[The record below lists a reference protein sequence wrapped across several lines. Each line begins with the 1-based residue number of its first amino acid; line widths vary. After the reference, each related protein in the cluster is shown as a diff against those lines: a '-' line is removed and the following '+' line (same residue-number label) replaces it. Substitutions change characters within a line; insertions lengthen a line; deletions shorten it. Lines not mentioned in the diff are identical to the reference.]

1 MISSTITRVS
11 LIHRVLWTCGAGVN
25 ALQLPI
31 LCSPPLHVFAVS
43 AARAKF
49 KINLMT
55 NNIMA
60 FSVAARLDA
69 AGADLTAMAGEIGA
83 ISSRVDALNVK
94 VGAAADGGRNVAS
107 SASGGGGRGR
117 KKEKG
122 NKKAITE
129 RGDRSGAGI
138 TAGALETLKPADPIL
153 MHVVVRADLVS
164 GLGWPVGSVIT
175 QACHVSQ

>member
-107 SASGGGGRGR
+107 SASGGGGR